1 MKAVL
6 AKAESGAYSADEKG
20 HAWPKQPDGVVGATI
35 CSDTGGSPPSQDPA
49 AAGCPTR
56 FEYFLSGTVPAST
69 NIVNQDVL
77 INNATGQIASPSDPP
92 DQVHTENKP
101 TYTDPDGTIF
111 CLTCPV
117 ASASA
122 TIKYPLQ

>member
-6 AKAESGAYSADEKG
+6 AKAEAGAYDSNEKG
-20 HAWPKQPDGVVGATI
+20 HAWPKQPDGVIGATV
-35 CSDTGGSPPSQDPA
+35 CSDTGGAPPTTDPA
-49 AAGCPTR
+49 NPGCATR
-56 FEYFLSGTVPAST
+56 FEYFLTGTVPATS

-77 INNATGQIASPSDPP
+77 INNITGQLATPTDPP

-101 TYTDPDGTIF
+101 VYTDPDGTIY
-111 CLTCPV
+111 CLTCPI

-122 TIKYPLQ
+122 TVNYPL